1 MKALGRVKNKHKKRE
16 KMKKLPS
23 LFLAAAIAAST
34 LAADELR
41 STVYIGAASSSIEN
55 ENMTEA
61 VFGFGGDKIYDS
73 GFIMGFHSEY
83 SYGSVEAG
91 SSNDKS
97 RVSTIEADL
106 KGGYSPFK
114 NFSVFALVAGAGQ
127 YIESDA
133 AYGFG
138 YGAGMD
144 YALTESI
151 ILDVRYKTYS
161 MKDALLDYDY
171 DKAVVSLRYKL

>member
-1 MKALGRVKNKHKKRE
+1 
-16 KMKKLPS
+16 MKKLSS
-23 LFLAAAIAAST
+23 LLLAAVIASST

-55 ENMTEA
+55 KSMTEV

-73 GFIMGFHSEY
+73 GLIMGFHSEY
-83 SYGSVEAG
+83 SYGSIEAG

-97 RVSTIEADL
+97 GVSTIEVDL

-138 YGAGMD
+138 YGVGMD
-144 YALTESI
+144 YMLTDSI

-171 DKAVVSLRYKL
+171 DKAVVSIRYRFKG